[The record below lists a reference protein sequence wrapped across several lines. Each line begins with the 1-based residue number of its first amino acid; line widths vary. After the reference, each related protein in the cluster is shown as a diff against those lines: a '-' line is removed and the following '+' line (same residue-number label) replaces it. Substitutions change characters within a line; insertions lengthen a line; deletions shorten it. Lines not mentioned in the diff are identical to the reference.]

1 MSETCSRNIANPTVA
16 FRYLFLLKSDLARW
30 VASKFPFCKLVKA
43 SREINSLGKTY
54 FPASTGR
61 RLCCDFFMSVLSLV
75 AFTALTLA
83 LELYVT

>member
-1 MSETCSRNIANPTVA
+1 MPETCSRYIANPAVA

-30 VASKFPFCKLVKA
+30 AASKFLFCKLVKA
-43 SREINSLGKTY
+43 SPEINSLGKTY
-54 FPASTGR
+54 FPASTGCS
-61 RLCCDFFMSVLSLV
+61 LCYDFFTSVLNLV